1 MKLSSKLEEEFETK
15 HNPDLITE
23 VISFMIL

>member
-23 VISFMIL
+23 VISSLII